1 MGLIVYM
8 NTAEEEQRLIS
19 EFREPARR
27 QKAFYRMVVQHQERL
42 YWHIRRLLVVHED
55 AEDVLQETFI
65 KAFRSIEQFEGKS
78 RLYTWLCRIATNECL
93 RFLNKRKGG
102 WLSLEAQ
109 GTDLVKKLHET
120 PMADANALEIK
131 LQEALLRLPEK
142 QRLVFNLRYYDDL
155 SYEEIREITGS
166 SVSSLKTN
174 YHYAFQK
181 IKDLLLQQ

>member
-1 MGLIVYM
+1 MGLIGHM
-8 NTAEEEQRLIS
+8 NTADEEQRLIL
-19 EFREPARR
+19 ELREPARR
-27 QKAFYRMVVQHQERL
+27 QEAFYRMVVQHQERL

-78 RLYTWLCRIATNECL
+78 RLYTWLCRISTNECL
-93 RFLNKRKGG
+93 RFLKKRKWG
-102 WLSLEAQ
+102 WLSMESPGA
-109 GTDLVKKLHET
+109 DLVKKLHET
-120 PMADANALEIK
+120 PLADASALEIQ
-131 LQEALLRLPEK
+131 LQEALLQLPEK

-181 IKDLLLQQ
+181 IKDLLLQL